1 MGHKQ
6 IIELHKYWVVYINKL
21 TSTMC
26 YRGNGQKLNKVK
38 LTPKTK
44 NKCYFIWWIEKVAV
58 SLYQQKGNKNI

>member
-1 MGHKQ
+1 MEVVFMQKNLKT
-6 IIELHKYWVVYINKL
+6 ELYN
-21 TSTMC
+21 
-26 YRGNGQKLNKVK
+26 NKVK